1 MCATSIRIA
10 FVLCSV
16 FCLAGCGAAAKQD
29 SAPAADESRS
39 AATLPAA
46 VATDGANVELAILSF
61 DEIQQRIADKRGKV
75 VVVDAWSTSC
85 PPCMKDFHNLVELH
99 KQYAPS
105 DVACI
110 SLSFDYEGIGK
121 PEEASGPVLTFLR
134 EQGATFDN
142 LMSSEE
148 SDVLYRKFKLN
159 AVPAVFVY
167 DREGKLRER
176 FESEGAYDKVR
187 SLVAELVKEAVPTAP
202 PANTAPASGG

>member
-1 MCATSIRIA
+1 MQQVLIRLT
-10 FVLCSV
+10 FLSCSLL
-16 FCLAGCGAAAKQD
+16 CLAGCGAAAKQD
-29 SAPAADESRS
+29 AAENGGVTKS
-39 AATLPAA
+39 AAT
-46 VATDGANVELAILSF
+46 ATSADAIEGANVELAILSF
-61 DEIQQRIADKRGKV
+61 DEIQQRIAEKRGTV

-99 KQYAPS
+99 KQYPPA
-105 DVACI
+105 DLACI

-121 PEEASGPVLTFLR
+121 PEEASEPVLTFLR

-148 SDVLYRKFKLN
+148 SDVLYRKFQLN

-176 FESEGAYDKVR
+176 FESEGAYEKVR
-187 SLVAELVKEAVPTAP
+187 TLVAELVKEPAPAAPAVSA
-202 PANTAPASGG
+202 APASGG